1 MATYDSLHRQ
11 CRTLESLFDAKL
23 TSYSRLAATISRSG
37 AEHDLEAGPSWR
49 EAESEVEDLLE
60 KLGETNAALGTI
72 TQDSDNPPSQ
82 SMLRAIQRHRDVCQD
97 YGREFRRT
105 KANVKAAVDQANLLS
120 GVRNDIDAYKS
131 SAAETLL
138 AERGRIDSSHQMI
151 DATLEQAHET
161 RAEFSRQRS
170 SLGSI
175 QTRMVGVL
183 SKLPSKP
190 PLPAR
195 LLIERLPDT
204 VPGINNILSMIHKR
218 RRRDAYII
226 GGLIGIC
233 IFFLLRYMFR

>member
-23 TSYSRLAATISRSG
+23 TSYSRLAASVSRAG
-37 AEHDLEAGPSWR
+37 TDNDLEAGPSWR
-49 EAESEVEDLLE
+49 EAESEVDELLE
-60 KLGETNAALGTI
+60 KLGETNAALDAVAHDT
-72 TQDSDNPPSQ
+72 SNPPSQ
-82 SMLRAIQRHRDVCQD
+82 SMLRAIQRHRDVYQD

-105 KANVKAAVDQANLLS
+105 KANVQAAVDQANLLS
-120 GVRNDIDAYKS
+120 GVRNDIDAHKS
-131 SAAETLL
+131 SAADALL
-138 AERGRIDSSHQMI
+138 AERGHIDSSHQMI
-151 DATLEQAHET
+151 DATLECASQAHET
-161 RAEFSRQRS
+161 RTEFARQRS

-183 SKLPSKP
+183 N
-190 PLPAR
+190 
-195 LLIERLPDT
+195 T

-233 IFFLLRYMFR
+233 LFFLLRYLFR